1 MPTVIKIPAL
11 RVQQSPGKVLFQF
24 SIDGKQLERFATISR
39 IRRNDERE
47 IKGYQRPEALS
58 HIASIRKYIESK
70 SPMIPNAIVIAFT
83 EEVKFVPTPG
93 QSSDNIV
100 RHGDLHIPALK
111 DGEEGEVIGWIVDGQ
126 QRTAAIRA
134 ANVKSF
140 PIPVTA
146 FVAKQESEQ
155 REQFILVNS
164 VSGLLGNFASTRQ
177 LPAEIGVLLL
187 VVLAG
192 GLLGSWLGARRLP
205 AQGIK
210 RLLAVVLVI
219 AGLKLLLT

>member
-146 FVAKQESEQ
+146 FVATLSDCTVDASDASDALIIEFNSFTKLDKSAI
-155 REQFILVNS
+155 FIYYHNILVLS
-164 VSGLLGNFASTRQ
+164 LGIYITIVF
-177 LPAEIGVLLL
+177 I
-187 VVLAG
+187 
-192 GLLGSWLGARRLP
+192 
-205 AQGIK
+205 
-210 RLLAVVLVI
+210 
-219 AGLKLLLT
+219 